1 MTKHEIAK
9 KIADLTSYRG
19 NSLIVAIFNLAA
31 EVEEDAKRDD
41 NQHKEWYELQGG
53 K

>member
-19 NSLIVAIFNLAA
+19 NSIMVAILNLAK
-31 EVEEDAKRDD
+31 EVEEDAKKDD
-41 NQHKEWYELQGG
+41 SQHKEWYELQGG